1 MRLQLERIRHQL
13 IQLKEEHEP
22 MEAVIEQLLK
32 EYSDALQPPVR
43 RQVNFIHKAQRLIKV
58 SICKAY
64 EKPEL
69 LKKVLSAS
77 DPCWSMMPELK
88 VDKELVKNLA
98 KQLFESSG
106 AQAEERIIIAT
117 TEDGRDVTEEV
128 ITHCLRNGVDFEL
141 GIKDPLR
148 MTYLIN
154 ELDEEGLRR
163 LTELN
168 MSKYEDVT
176 REIIISSSTDP
187 AIKKM
192 MDQEKMKTYKKMN
205 QAIHDKAMSGALHYT
220 LTRIPTQYDAELDEM
235 NYEEYLRLF
244 FELCDQ
250 PWEEIEIAQQ
260 KLIERFNPANEV
272 QITNADGTDLRLDI
286 TGQTFANSVI
296 AKNIPGSEIFSSP
309 LRKGVNGTL
318 VSVGHFR
325 YGNSGLIKDITLE
338 FVDGR
343 VESLDARVNKEGLEK
358 IISKDD
364 GQGEGTRH
372 VGELGIGTNPHLRQH
387 VINSLLVEKI
397 GGSFHLALGSCYTYD
412 NYLGTPVQLSNGNQS
427 ASGVHWD
434 MTTMLR
440 GKEGKMSI
448 DGELIQDNGEW
459 VGEEYAVL
467 NEGWN
472 AVDEAKR
479 PEWWKERYPNGYKEL

>member
-13 IQLKEEHEP
+13 LQLKEDHEA

-32 EYSDALQPPVR
+32 EYDDALQPPFR
-43 RQVNFIHKAQRLIKV
+43 RQINFIHKAQRLIKLAL
-58 SICKAY
+58 CRAY

-69 LKKVLSAS
+69 LKKALTAE

-88 VDKELVKNLA
+88 VDKELIKNLA

-106 AQAEERIIIAT
+106 AQMNEKIIIAT

-128 ITHCLRNGVDFEL
+128 IVHCLRNGVDFEL

-154 ELDEEGLRR
+154 ELDEEGLQR

-168 MSKYEDVT
+168 MSKYEGVT
-176 REIIISSSTDP
+176 REIIISSSSDLET
-187 AIKKM
+187 KKLM
-192 MDQEKMKTYKKMN
+192 NPEKMKMYKKMN
-205 QAIHDKAMSGALHYT
+205 QAIHDKAMSGELHYT
-220 LTRIPTQYDAELDEM
+220 LTRIPTVHDAELDEM
-235 NYEEYLRLF
+235 SYEDYMQLF

-250 PWEEIEIAQQ
+250 PWDEIEKAQQ
-260 KLIERFNPANEV
+260 LLIDRFDKTNEV
-272 QITNADGTDLRLDI
+272 HITNNDGTDLRLDI

-309 LRKGVNGTL
+309 LREGTNGTL
-318 VSVGHFR
+318 VSKGRFSH
-325 YGNSGLIKDITLE
+325 GSSGVIEDIRLE
-338 FVDGR
+338 FVNGR
-343 VESLDARVNKEGLEK
+343 IEAYDAQINKESLER
-358 IISKDD
+358 IITKDD
-364 GQGEGTRH
+364 EHGEGTRH
-372 VGELGIGTNPHLRQH
+372 LGELGIGTNPHLRQH

-412 NYLGTPVQLSNGNQS
+412 HYLGTPVKLNNGNRS

-440 GKEGKMSI
+440 GKDGKMMI
-448 DGELIQDNGEW
+448 DGELIQDNGDW

-467 NEGWN
+467 NQGWN
-472 AVDEAKR
+472 AVDEELR
-479 PEWWKERYPNGYKEL
+479 PRWWKERYPDGYKEL